1 MADATMADALV
12 QPCGVHRGR
21 AVFNALNSIAVDDLA
36 IEIQKHHHDSDL
48 LRTLVADLREK
59 RVDLK
64 EFCIRVRMLLGAP
77 VLVATIKGL
86 LAAQSFKKAQ
96 LQQREHQLASPVK
109 EEADECV
116 VLGARSR
123 EERDAELRRSAVD
136 VEEQATQREVQL
148 EAPAAKRVKIESKP
162 VVLGAPAGG
171 LWSLQSTVADP
182 TPPSTASTAA
192 ADASP
197 AAAGGYADQTEVNSL
212 KRKVEVLQQAIITH
226 QRHDAEN
233 AAIKQRLAG
242 KRMLLDSS
250 ALERSGL
257 TWCRSPRPP
266 AASDSRRISKAVGG
280 APEAPA
286 WSQLSCF
293 GRSGR
298 GLLQKR
304 SVNRDPSS
312 PVWGSD
318 GAR

>member
-1 MADATMADALV
+1 MVAELT
-12 QPCGVHRGR
+12 
-21 AVFNALNSIAVDDLA
+21 FFISVDDLA
-36 IEIQKHHHDSDL
+36 TEIQKHHHDSDL
-48 LRTLVADLREK
+48 LRRLLADLRAK

-64 EFCIRVRMLLGAP
+64 EFCKRVRMLLGAP
-77 VLVATIKGL
+77 VLVATLKGL
-86 LAAQSFKKAQ
+86 RAAQSLKNDKKAR
-96 LQQREHQLASPVK
+96 LQQREHQLAGPVK

-250 ALERSGL
+250 ALQRAGL
-257 TWCRSPRPP
+257 TWYLPVRLQPRV
-266 AASDSRRISKAVGG
+266 A
-280 APEAPA
+280 
-286 WSQLSCF
+286 LF
-293 GRSGR
+293 
-298 GLLQKR
+298 
-304 SVNRDPSS
+304 
-312 PVWGSD
+312 
-318 GAR
+318 

>member
-1 MADATMADALV
+1 M
-12 QPCGVHRGR
+12 VH
-21 AVFNALNSIAVDDLA
+21 ALNFITVDDLA
-36 IEIQKHHHDSDL
+36 TEIQKHHHDSNL
-48 LRTLVADLREK
+48 LRTLVADLRAK

-64 EFCIRVRMLLGAP
+64 EFCKRIRTLIGAP
-77 VLVATIKGL
+77 VLVATAKGL
-86 LAAQSFKKAQ
+86 RGSARAR

-116 VLGARSR
+116 VLGARSL

-212 KRKVEVLQQAIITH
+212 QRKAEVLQQAIITH

-233 AAIKQRLAG
+233 AAIRQRLAG

-304 SVNRDPSS
+304 SVNRNPSS

-318 GAR
+318 GPREG

>member
-77 VLVATIKGL
+77 VLAATIKGL

-116 VLGARSR
+116 VLGTRSR

-162 VVLGAPAGG
+162 VELGAPAGG

-192 ADASP
+192 MRR
-197 AAAGGYADQTEVNSL
+197 QTEVNSL

-233 AAIKQRLAG
+233 AAIRQRLAG

-250 ALERSGL
+250 ALGRSGL

-304 SVNRDPSS
+304 SVNRDPRS

>member
-1 MADATMADALV
+1 M
-12 QPCGVHRGR
+12 VH
-21 AVFNALNSIAVDDLA
+21 ALNFITVDDLA
-36 IEIQKHHHDSDL
+36 TEIQKHHHDSNL
-48 LRTLVADLREK
+48 LRTLVADLRAK
-59 RVDLK
+59 RADLK
-64 EFCIRVRMLLGAP
+64 EFCKRIRTLIGAP
-77 VLVATIKGL
+77 VLVATAKGL
-86 LAAQSFKKAQ
+86 RGAARAR

-116 VLGARSR
+116 VLGTRSR

-162 VVLGAPAGG
+162 VELGAPAGG

-250 ALERSGL
+250 ALQRAGL
-257 TWCRSPRPP
+257 TWYLPVRLQPRV
-266 AASDSRRISKAVGG
+266 A
-280 APEAPA
+280 
-286 WSQLSCF
+286 LF
-293 GRSGR
+293 
-298 GLLQKR
+298 
-304 SVNRDPSS
+304 
-312 PVWGSD
+312 
-318 GAR
+318 

>member
-1 MADATMADALV
+1 M
-12 QPCGVHRGR
+12 VH
-21 AVFNALNSIAVDDLA
+21 ALNFITVDDLA
-36 IEIQKHHHDSDL
+36 TEIQKHHHDSNL
-48 LRTLVADLREK
+48 LRTLVADLRAK

-64 EFCIRVRMLLGAP
+64 EFCKRIRTLIGAP
-77 VLVATIKGL
+77 VLVATAKGL
-86 LAAQSFKKAQ
+86 RGSARAR

-233 AAIKQRLAG
+233 AAIRQRLAG